1 MVSNQVRS
9 YILLIVCIAIP
20 LIIGLAG
27 SFATSA
33 SIPSWYSTLN
43 KPWFSPPNY
52 IFAPIWT
59 TLYILMGVSLFL
71 VIREMKEIILFHPYI
86 LLFAAQ
92 LVVNLLWS
100 VIFFGLRSPV
110 LGLITIF
117 ILLGLIAAT
126 IYSFYQVSK
135 PAAWL
140 LMPYI
145 IWVCIATVLNFMIVI
160 LN

>member
-1 MVSNQVRS
+1 MVSNRERS

-43 KPWFSPPNY
+43 KPWFSPPNWV
-52 IFAPIWT
+52 FAPIWT
-59 TLYILMGVSLFL
+59 TLYVLMGVSLFL
-71 VIREMKEIILFHPYI
+71 VIREMKEISLYHPCI

-135 PAAWL
+135 SAAWL
-140 LMPYI
+140 LIPYI
-145 IWVCIATVLNFMIVI
+145 AWVCIATALNFMIVI